1 MGRWAALNVLD
12 AIIALIFIVSVI
24 TGYRRGAALQL
35 VTYTGLILGLIVG
48 ALVAPRLARLA
59 QDPLAQATVALLAL
73 LLFAA
78 VGDMVGWV
86 IGRRAWVAARRS
98 RLDPLDASAGS
109 VVAGV
114 AALITVWF
122 LAFNLVQGP
131 FPAVSKQIRG
141 SAIIRVLDAVLPR
154 PPSLLAQVRTFFDK
168 FGFPQVFAG
177 LPPPPAGPVQE
188 PSQAEAG
195 RAFDAADQ
203 SMVRIVGQ
211 ACDKIQ
217 EGSGFVVEGNNV
229 VTNAHVV
236 AGVGSPEVQLQGG
249 GEFHARTVLFNDDL
263 DLAVLRLEESPA
275 ESLSLIP
282 ETLDRGAPGAVLGY
296 PGGGPLR
303 GEEAAV
309 RRSLFAIGR
318 DIYGDDTVRRQVY
331 ELQTLVQP
339 GNSGGPFVTVDG
351 RVAGVVF
358 AASTTNDNVGYAIT
372 SEEAIPEIRRGMES
386 DAEVPTG
393 PCLP

>member
-1 MGRWAALNVLD
+1 LNVLD
-12 AIIALIFIVSVI
+12 AIIALIFVVSVI

-35 VTYTGLILGLIVG
+35 VTYTGLIIGLIVG

-78 VGDMVGWV
+78 LGDMVGWL
-86 IGRRAWVAARRS
+86 IGRRVWVAARQS
-98 RLDPLDASAGS
+98 RLGKVDASAGS

-131 FPAVSKQIRG
+131 FPAVSSQIRG
-141 SAIIRVLDAVLPR
+141 SAIVRGLDAVLPR
-154 PPSLLAQVRTFFDK
+154 PPSLLAQVRTFFER
-168 FGFPQVFAG
+168 FGFPEVFAG
-177 LPPPPAGPVQE
+177 LPPAPAGPVE
-188 PSQAEAG
+188 PPTQAEAG

-203 SMVRIVGQ
+203 STVLIVGH

-217 EGSGFVVEGNNV
+217 EGSGFVVDGNHV

-236 AGVGSPEVQLQGG
+236 AGVANPQVQLQGG
-249 GEFHARTVLFNDDL
+249 GEFPAKTVLFNDDL
-263 DLAVLRLEESPA
+263 DLAVLRLNESPA
-275 ESLSLIP
+275 EPLDFAP
-282 ETLDRGAPGAVLGY
+282 ETLDRGTPGAVLGY
-296 PGGGPLR
+296 PGGGPLH

-309 RRSLFAIGR
+309 RRSLIAIGR
-318 DIYGDDTVRRQVY
+318 DIYGEDTVRRQVY
-331 ELQTLVQP
+331 ELQASIRP

-351 RVAGVVF
+351 LVAGVVF
-358 AASTTNDNVGYAIT
+358 AASTTNDDVGYAIT
-372 SEEAIPEIRRGMES
+372 SEEAIPEVRRGIES
-386 DAEVPTG
+386 DAPVSTG
-393 PCLP
+393 ACLP